1 LKGYQNAETCFGALP
16 CVIGNFA
23 LIGPSIVITNDKTTR
38 LNPYMEVI
46 KPDEWIKQPIKI
58 GLPSPIGANVT
69 LVRPITVG
77 EFALIGADSVV
88 NEDLAPNSLVL
99 GNLVRH
105 KNWVGKNDHN
115 LDHGKQQELFVD
127 KLTNESFAVLGDKI

>member
-1 LKGYQNAETCFGALP
+1 
-16 CVIGNFA
+16 
-23 LIGPSIVITNDKTTR
+23 
-38 LNPYMEVI
+38 MEVI